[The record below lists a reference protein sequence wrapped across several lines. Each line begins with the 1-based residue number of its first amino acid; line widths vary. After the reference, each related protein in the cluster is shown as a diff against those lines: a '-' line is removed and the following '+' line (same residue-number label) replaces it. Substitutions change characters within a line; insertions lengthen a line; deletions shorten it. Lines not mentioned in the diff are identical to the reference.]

1 MRVEFLMPTDPGGR
15 QHYFFELNK
24 PIAIQPS
31 ITASRR
37 QYSLSYRLGKQPNSE
52 KEKNM
57 APNLQFLLPVLFLFG
72 SIAGS
77 IRRLSAFTSFQSPLC
92 PQRHSITSKSCD
104 HSQLV
109 ANIPFP
115 KSESLRMVA
124 TKDEESVKVNDLLS
138 DLPTPTLLIELSLAE
153 SALNHTSISL
163 DEYLGTANSC
173 AGENL
178 SSILDGS
185 IFVHTQ
191 ITDTSVRDEINKD
204 KGSGKSP
211 VIGRVDVC
219 SQEYIPGG
227 AFLGI
232 GLSNHHVGGYYWAR
246 GMGIGASLEAH
257 GVAFRDVA
265 ETEDSSTFDGGE
277 LYWTKRDLE
286 SIDNDGSGVLRGATT
301 ENSSNS
307 NDGKRSEWA
316 DFLVR
321 GDTVQLIPYDTT
333 KVLFESGF
341 QRIIGVRRMGRPLG
355 ADPIVERVWKRSSV
369 ENGDGKSWVPL

>member
-1 MRVEFLMPTDPGGR
+1 
-15 QHYFFELNK
+15 
-24 PIAIQPS
+24 
-31 ITASRR
+31 
-37 QYSLSYRLGKQPNSE
+37 
-52 KEKNM
+52 M
-57 APNLQFLLPVLFLFG
+57 ALKLHFLLPILFLLG

-77 IRRLSAFTSFQSPLC
+77 IRRLSAFTSFHSPLY
-92 PQRHSITSKSCD
+92 PQRHSIVSNYFGQ
-104 HSQLV
+104 SQLS

-115 KSESLRMVA
+115 KSGSLRMVA

-163 DEYLGTANSC
+163 DEYLSKVNNC
-173 AGENL
+173 AGDNAP
-178 SSILDGS
+178 SILDGS

-219 SQEYIPGG
+219 SQEHIPGG

-265 ETEDSSTFDGGE
+265 EAADSTLRGGE

-321 GDTVQLIPYDTT
+321 GDTVQLIPYNTT

-369 ENGDGKSWVPL
+369 ENGDWNSWVPL